1 MQTIFAFP
9 SFLLNVLFV
18 SQNSILLLVVMPLK
32 LLLAVTVSQVFLVF
46 DDLGSFEDYWSGI
59 LLNDPLLGFVS

>member
-32 LLLAVTVSQVFLVF
+32 LLAVTVSQVFLVF